1 MNSLVAQGVGLQ
13 IWIDADACP
22 NMIKDVLFKAAE
34 RLHVQLTLVANQ
46 YIRTPPSKVI
56 RSIQVEQGFDV
67 ADNAIVELL
76 QPGDLVITADVP
88 LADEVITKGAHAL
101 NPRGTLYTKEN
112 VKSHLSRRDLMAEL
126 RDGGLVS
133 GGPPPL
139 DQKDVQQFAN
149 ALDRLLAR
157 SKG

>member
-1 MNSLVAQGVGLQ
+1 
-13 IWIDADACP
+13 
-22 NMIKDVLFKAAE
+22 MIKDVLFKAAE

>member
-1 MNSLVAQGVGLQ
+1 
-13 IWIDADACP
+13 
-22 NMIKDVLFKAAE
+22 MIKDVLFKAAE

-76 QPGDLVITADVP
+76 QPGDIVITADVP